1 MFAGQIFV
9 NRARLH
15 CPIFLQAVGVHL
27 FHSGGYEAVGVG
39 VIGDAEVGNVQSEVV
54 SISDTFPL
62 LVVKPGD
69 CGV

>member
-27 FHSGGYEAVGVG
+27 LHCGGYETVGVG
-39 VIGDAEVGNVQSEVV
+39 VLGYAEVGNVQRDVITV
-54 SISDTFPL
+54 SDTFPL
-62 LVVKPGD
+62 LVVKP
-69 CGV
+69 